1 MSRAE
6 SATRIL
12 DAAVALG
19 VAEGVSALTLQGIG
33 ASAGVSKA
41 LVLYHF
47 AGNDALLCAIAQ
59 HLATRDV
66 EQLRAAAALPDAFD
80 GWRAAAGDVTARG
93 ARALLVSLVRE
104 APVRSL
110 AAGLWAE
117 RAAAAATLAHAM
129 LSEAGLQAR
138 IATPLLGRLAVH
150 HLDGIAGGAPARSAA
165 SLEAELDASALA
177 LLGLGA

>member
-6 SATRIL
+6 SPTRIL
-12 DAAVALG
+12 DAAIALG
-19 VAEGVSALTLQGIG
+19 VAEGVGALTLQGIA

-47 AGNDALLCAIAQ
+47 TDKDALLCAIAQ
-59 HLATRDV
+59 HLAARDV
-66 EQLRAAAALPDAFD
+66 EQIRAAASGPDALD
-80 GWRAAAGDVTARG
+80 AWRAIAGDATARG
-93 ARALLVSLVRE
+93 ARALLAALVRE
-104 APVRSL
+104 APVRGV
-110 AAGLWAE
+110 AATLWTE
-117 RAAAAATLAHAM
+117 RTAAAATLASAM
-129 LSEAGLQAR
+129 LRTAGLQAR
-138 IATPLLGRLAVH
+138 IAPPLLGRLALH

>member
-6 SATRIL
+6 SAPRIL

-19 VAEGVSALTLQGIG
+19 VAEGVGALALQGIA

-47 AGNDALLCAIAQ
+47 TEKDALLCAIAQ
-59 HLATRDV
+59 HVSSQDV
-66 EQLRAAAALPDAFD
+66 VRLRTAAEAPDALD
-80 GWRAAAGDVTARG
+80 GWRATAGDAAARG

-110 AAGLWAE
+110 AVSLWTE
-117 RAAAAATLAHAM
+117 RAAAAAELAHAM
-129 LSEAGLQAR
+129 LRTAGLQAR
-138 IATPLLGRLAVH
+138 IATPLLGRLALH
-150 HLDGIAGGAPARSAA
+150 HLDGIAAGATARSAA
-165 SLEAELDASALA
+165 SLDADLDASALA